1 MSEFEL
7 QEKELKD
14 KDINIKR
21 ILGLISMLPY
31 ILIGFIEPFA
41 QKVKFDA
48 NFKSNMMY
56 LGVLGLFYFFSKE
69 IVQLVELFYKH
80 KK

>member
-1 MSEFEL
+1 MSEIEFN
-7 QEKELKD
+7 EKTLTE
-14 KDINIKR
+14 KDIFIKR

-31 ILIGFIEPFA
+31 IMIGFIEPFA
-41 QKVKFDA
+41 QKLKFDPI
-48 NFKSNMMY
+48 FKTNMMY

-69 IVQLVELFYKH
+69 IIQLVELFYKN